1 MILINDK
8 EVQLNMA
15 CSIWD
20 VYLVRHFTKTFNKSQ
35 KYLIELEKK
44 IYSISIEIS
53 FDLMDNFFA
62 IC

>member
-44 IYSISIEIS
+44 ISIEIS
-53 FDLMDNFFA
+53 FGLMDNFFA